1 MNQTQIKEK
10 YTSMYTNAIYLTVGT
25 HWLKRPARG
34 EGGEPTSRRSFLG
47 GGGGGEE
54 RRANNNVKNNNYINS
69 YYSFKIFRRF

>member
-47 GGGGGEE
+47 GGGGGG
-54 RRANNNVKNNNYINS
+54 AGKSDGQI
-69 YYSFKIFRRF
+69 IM